1 MLPQTLKPLLCA
13 LTAVLTLSILPAAQ
27 AATTTLL
34 DLNFNDPTSSYPS
47 FSHSPVTGVPN
58 PLKPT
63 TSNSGLF
70 PTAPTSG
77 YLALTPNASAVTPTS
92 FYGGW
97 AANTT
102 LATVNS
108 PYTAGGFG
116 QNNLAK
122 ISLTARVR
130 ARGLPANG
138 GVVILKLHAAGDNPN
153 AVPSGYKRVMFEPI
167 LVNNGDW
174 VTIGGTL
181 DDAALRSA
189 TAQGTRYNFAGT
201 VASPTP
207 FMNAPNYTVLVEVS
221 GFNRAGTADYVAYAN
236 NPTVPASGGRKNP
249 GFDLTASN
257 VRVEIDDVKLVVTDP
272 ATTGFLPSPT
282 PTQLLRN
289 ANFDLG
295 DGNWS
300 FFEGAFMSTDGWG
313 ENGNANV
320 AIIPGWDGLAYAGFM
335 QNQIGFNQA
344 NGSFFNLTF
353 RAKFEPNYF
362 ADQTLVTFMNG
373 NDTANFKA
381 VDINDQVAANLGE
394 WATYTVRYNASSAD
408 LAAMNGLMSV
418 KIQPLGRRVGAEQAS
433 ALIDDLVLS
442 QQSASVVGPQLT
454 VKVAGVS
461 YANGADATLFSP
473 LLGNTT
479 PYTIVV
485 QNDGAETLNC
495 PSVSLSG
502 TSFAWSGGSSA
513 NLEPGES
520 RTFTATAAP
529 TDRTPLAGALTIL
542 SNDKNTA
549 DQVFSVNLSTTPVAM
564 SDDFTSGTAESL
576 GWIAIFDD
584 SSTTFA
590 SNGSVTVDGGA
601 LRLEVDSQQ
610 GAGTHPWYYG
620 AKKVFASPGS
630 IDLSR
635 SSIATALRAYGKFD
649 GAADNKVQVYLE
661 SLSSSGAATG
671 RVSLGQ
677 WVDETTAGSDPGV
690 GSYFTPDGIN
700 DRVAILLPE
709 GGNYTDV
716 QSALSE
722 AISQGFNPDASA
734 FQIVVVMTDFEF
746 DLGAGKIVE
755 LDAIGLNLVT
765 KPFEVVNGGFEEDST
780 DFAAGATPAGWLQY
794 PVEGVS
800 KNLVVNGTL
809 VYNASTGLEDANV
822 PFEAYAGTKA
832 TKIYGQ
838 NFYVGDT
845 WIGPSQTGVVYQ
857 EWPVD
862 GTADMSPGQ
871 AIHARGAAKVF
882 GIDLMTGGSTFNFGF
897 RYMDAANVQVGTD
910 EVTTITALTDVPD
923 QWVALVANGTIPA
936 GAAKVQL
943 IAEFVQYN
951 STDTGAVYLD
961 DLSVGPGQ
969 VPTTQDVGGT
979 TYQLV
984 WSDEFNGSSL
994 NSANWT
1000 AEVGTGENGWGNG
1013 EAQYY
1018 TDRPENLRVEN
1029 GHLVIEA
1036 IKENYGGSSWTS
1048 ARIKTQDKRN
1058 FKYGKFEF
1066 RAKLSSG
1073 QGPWPAAWMLGS
1085 NISTV
1090 GWPQCGE
1097 IDVLEWRGTFGDA
1110 NTVGHALHSPARHG
1124 GNPVE
1129 PADRTPVSNPST
1141 EFHTYA
1147 VVWNS
1152 DSFIFSVDGVDVATL
1167 TPPAADAE
1175 VFRKEFFLLL
1185 NLAMG
1190 GVYNGGTIDPSLTGA
1205 TYEVDYVR
1213 VYQDVLGNVET
1224 DTTPPVITLAGVNPV
1239 TVNWGSTYNDAG
1251 ASAFDTGDNANVAV
1265 VPSNAVDTSVPGAQ
1279 WVYYTATDS
1288 KGNVGNASRTVNVV
1302 MPNGGTDVGA
1312 DGLTDITRY
1321 SFGGNG
1327 SDPLPRSLFPVHE
1340 MTTIGDTRY
1349 LKLTYYTRTDDNVD
1363 NTPMASTSLASSND
1377 WTTDGVEVQVLSTVT
1392 INGATLEK
1400 RQATTPAAGSKKFL
1414 RLRTDFIE

>member
-1 MLPQTLKPLLCA
+1 MLPQSLNLRRSA
-13 LTAVLTLSILPAAQ
+13 LTALLALATLPAAQ

-34 DLNFNDPTSSYPS
+34 DLNFDDPNLSYPS
-47 FSHSPVTGVPN
+47 FSHFPLTGVPN
-58 PLKPT
+58 PLKPAT
-63 TSNSGLF
+63 NNSGLF

-108 PYTAGGFG
+108 PYIAGGFG

-122 ISLTARVR
+122 VSLTARVR

-153 AVPSGYKRVMFEPI
+153 AVPGGYRRVMFEPV

-174 VTIGGTL
+174 ITIGGSL
-181 DDAALRSA
+181 DDAGLRGA
-189 TAQGTRYNFAGT
+189 TAQGTRYNFPT
-201 VASPTP
+201 NSAS
-207 FMNAPNYTVLVEVS
+207 YQVLVELS
-221 GFNRAGTADYVAYAN
+221 GFNQAGTPGYTAYAN
-236 NPTVPASGGRKNP
+236 DPSVPASGGRKNP
-249 GFDLTASN
+249 GFDLTANN

-272 ATTGFLPSPT
+272 ATTGFLPSAT
-282 PTQLLRN
+282 PSQLLRN

-300 FFEGAFMSTDGWG
+300 FFEGAFMSSDGWG

-320 AIIPGWDGLAYAGFM
+320 AIIPGWSGLAYAGFM
-335 QNQIGFNQA
+335 QNQIGFDPA
-344 NGSFFNLTF
+344 DGSFFNLTF
-353 RAKFEPNYF
+353 RARFEPNYF

-381 VDINDQVAANLGE
+381 VEISDQVAAKLGE
-394 WATYTVRYNASSAD
+394 WATYTVRYNASTAD

-418 KIQPLGRRVGAEQAS
+418 KIQPVGRRVGAEQAS

-442 QQSASVVGPQLT
+442 QQSAAVVGPQLA
-454 VKVAGVS
+454 VKVAGIS
-461 YANGADATLFSP
+461 YTNGADATLFSP
-473 LLGNTT
+473 LLGTTT

-485 QNDGAETLNC
+485 HNDGAETLLC

-520 RTFTATAAP
+520 RTFTATATP
-529 TDRTPLAGALTIL
+529 TDRTPLTGTLTVL
-542 SNDKNTA
+542 NNDKDAT
-549 DQVFSVNLSTTPVAM
+549 DQTFSINLSTTPVAA
-564 SDDFTSGTAESL
+564 SDDFSSGTAESL
-576 GWIAIFDD
+576 GWSPIYNPN
-584 SSTTFA
+584 STTFDL
-590 SNGSVTVDGGA
+590 NGSVAVVGGA

-610 GAGTHPWYYG
+610 GAGTYPWYYG
-620 AKKVFASPGS
+620 AKKVFASPG
-630 IDLSR
+630 IINLNR
-635 SSIATALRAYGKFD
+635 SSLATAVRAYGKFV
-649 GAADNKVQVYLE
+649 GAANNKVQVYLE

-677 WVDETTAGSDPGV
+677 SVDETTAGSDPGL
-690 GSYFTPDGIN
+690 GSYFEPDGTD
-700 DRVAILLPE
+700 DRVALLLPE
-709 GGNYTDV
+709 GGNYTSV
-716 QSALSE
+716 HSTLSA
-722 AISQGFNPDASA
+722 AISEGFNPDAPA
-734 FQIVVVMTDFEF
+734 FALVILMTDFEF
-746 DLGAGKIVE
+746 DLGPGKVVE
-755 LDAIGLNLVT
+755 LDTIGLSLVT
-765 KPFEVVNGGFEEDST
+765 KRFEVVNGGFEEDAT
-780 DFAAGATPAGWLQY
+780 DFAAGAAPTGWLQY

-800 KNLVVNGTL
+800 KNLVANGTP

-822 PFEAYAGTKA
+822 PFLAYAGTKA

-838 NFYVGDT
+838 NFYQGDAWVGPRQ
-845 WIGPSQTGVVYQ
+845 IGVVYQ

-862 GTADMSPGQ
+862 GTAEMSPGQ
-871 AIHARGAAKVF
+871 AIHACGVAKVF
-882 GIDLMTGGSTFNFGF
+882 SIDPLTGGSTFIYGF
-897 RYMDAANVQVGTD
+897 RYMDASNVQVGSD
-910 EVTTITALTDVPD
+910 EVTMITASTVVPD
-923 QWVALVANGTIPA
+923 QWFPLVANGTIPA

-943 IAEFVQYN
+943 IAEFVQNN
-951 STDTGAVYLD
+951 STDGGAVYLD
-961 DLSVGPGQ
+961 DLSIGFGL
-969 VPTTQDVGGT
+969 VPTRQEVDGS

-984 WSDEFNGSSL
+984 WSDEFDGSSL
-994 NSANWT
+994 NPANWT
-1000 AEVGTGENGWGNG
+1000 AESGTGNNGWGNG

-1029 GHLVIEA
+1029 GHLIIEA

-1066 RAKLSSG
+1066 RAKLPSG

-1097 IDVLEWRGTFGDA
+1097 IDVMEWRGTFGQA
-1110 NTVGHALHSPARHG
+1110 NTVSHALHSPARYG

-1129 PADRTPVSNPST
+1129 PANRTPVSNPST

-1147 VVWNS
+1147 VVWKS
-1152 DSFIFSVDGVDVATL
+1152 DSFTFSVDGVDVATL
-1167 TPPAADAE
+1167 TAPAADAE

-1190 GVYNGGTIDPSLTGA
+1190 GVYNGGTIDPSLTSA

-1213 VYQDVLGNVET
+1213 VYQAT
-1224 DTTPPVITLAGVNPV
+1224 STSSDTTPPVITLAGVNPV

-1251 ASAFDTGDNANVAV
+1251 ASAFDTGDNAHVAV
-1265 VPSNAVDTSVPGAQ
+1265 VPSNAVDPTVPGTYS
-1279 WVYYTATDS
+1279 VGYTATDS
-1288 KGNVGNASRTVNVV
+1288 KGNVANASRTVNVV
-1302 MPNGGTDVGA
+1302 MENNGSNVGA
-1312 DGLTDITRY
+1312 DGLSDSLRY
-1321 SFGGNG
+1321 ALGGNG
-1327 SDPLPRSLFPVHE
+1327 TGPINRALLPINALTSGYEGTNLVMTYHARTNANVSLLPWAATDLLSDNNWG
-1340 MTTIGDTRY
+1340 T
-1349 LKLTYYTRTDDNVD
+1349 N
-1363 NTPMASTSLASSND
+1363 
-1377 WTTDGVEVQVLSTVT
+1377 GVVVT
-1392 INGATLEK
+1392 ILSNVLIDGTLLEK
-1400 RQATTPAAGSKKFL
+1400 RQATTPATGAKKFL
-1414 RLRTDFIE
+1414 RLRSVFTP